1 MYINKNNKIISLLQ
15 NFIDNKL
22 NSDNIEEAIRGL
34 QPEDLTIEIKTYKYN
49 SSIDVNVA
57 RRVINLQNF
66 IYRTIEET
74 IKRKLS
80 KEEKEKLII
89 EFSISEGCTGESFDL
104 TKILI
109 EVLKNMPPEYTTLII
124 ITVIIYFLIN
134 KYLDNK
140 KFNDKEEK
148 ELEEQELYADVIN
161 NAINKL
167 AENSLSS
174 IIKEADKNNLRY
186 LGEYER
192 ININGIEYTQEEINK
207 IKSIRHPKE
216 HKEEVIKTIKGNF
229 KIIQINI
236 KNKYIIVENNEGNIN
251 KIYYI
256 EDLVSIIEDYKNKF
270 KQAIDEEGK
279 EFYIEATYFNK
290 KQVTLY
296 KIEEINNRT

>member
-1 MYINKNNKIISLLQ
+1 MYINKNDKIINLLQ
-15 NFIDNKL
+15 DFVDNKL
-22 NSDNIEEAIRGL
+22 NSDNIEEAIRNL
-34 QPEDLTIEIKTYKYN
+34 QPKDLTIEIKTYKYN

-74 IKRKLS
+74 IKRKLT
-80 KEEKEKLII
+80 KEEKEKLTI
-89 EFSISEGCTGESFDL
+89 EFSILEGCTEEKVDL

-109 EVLKNMPPEYTTLII
+109 EVLKNMPPKYVFVII
-124 ITVIIYFLIN
+124 ILILSCICYC
-134 KYLDNK
+134 KRLEY
-140 KFNDKEEK
+140 DKQK
-148 ELEEQELYADVIN
+148 LYAEIIN

-174 IIKEADKNNLRY
+174 IIKETDKNNLKY

-192 ININGIEYTQEEINK
+192 VNINGIEYTQEEINK
-207 IKSIRHPKE
+207 IKSIRYPKE

-236 KNKYIIVENNEGNIN
+236 KNKYIIVEDDTEHYN
-251 KIYYI
+251 KIYYND
-256 EDLVSIIEDYKNKF
+256 DLLSIIQDYKNKF

-290 KQVTLY
+290 KQITLY
-296 KIEEINNRT
+296 KIEETNNHI